1 MNADPRT
8 SLSEALSDRYLIER
22 ELGRGGMAVVYLAQD
37 RRHGRS
43 VALKVLNP
51 ELAHA
56 LGAERFE
63 REIHVA
69 ARLQHPHILTVLD
82 SGEAGGHL
90 WFTMPFVDGE
100 SLRSRLSRESQLPV
114 DEAVRIAREAADALD
129 YAHRH
134 GIVHRDMKPDNILL
148 SDGHALVADFGIA
161 RALAGGGENLTAT
174 GASIGTA
181 AYMSPEQAAGERDVD
196 ARSDIYSLAIVLYE
210 MLAGATPFDAPTPQA
225 TIARRFTE
233 DPAPVRRQRASVP
246 EHVERALQQALARTA
261 ADRFTTARAFADALG
276 AAPVAATTVATP
288 VALPDVDRSVLARAR
303 RTPAYLA
310 LAVGLLIG
318 AGALFAWSRGG
329 SDDADPTAALRAGSA
344 ATAGLRIA
352 VLPFENLGDTAD
364 AYFADGVTDAVRSK
378 LAGIDGF
385 AVIARASSEEY
396 RSSTKSPAQ
405 IADELDV
412 DYLLTGTV
420 RWVKQ
425 ADGTSRVQVRPE
437 LVAIGDGTAET
448 RWGEPFNAPLTDV
461 FEVQEQ
467 IAGRVSGALDV
478 ALGTPDRERLAERPT
493 ADLEAYNLYLQS
505 EAITANDPASLRR
518 AISLLERAVARDSS
532 FGLAWGR
539 IAGARAV
546 LTAVTLNPP
555 APETIRE
562 PLARAMALAPDE
574 PLTFR
579 ARISVALNLDKDGAA
594 AEAIAEE
601 ALRRYPNEPNVL
613 RSLGTLKTLQNDYE
627 AATPILQRA
636 AMLDPRNPVIMRSL
650 GSALLYGG
658 QYRAARE
665 SYSQA
670 FALQPVISAAVGQIL
685 SWMGEGNVEA
695 ARRTLN
701 EVTLP
706 EGREAFLA
714 HMAMFGDNYWL
725 LDSAQQDTVM
735 RLGVDF
741 YDGDEGSRALVIAQ
755 ILHVR
760 GDTADARRHA
770 ARAARDF
777 ERNAKENPDIQL
789 PALVGL
795 SEEFAG
801 RRAEADRWLARARE
815 RAADTTL
822 DAETRSYPFELSA
835 RVGMMRGDR
844 EAALA
849 AIEKWVALV
858 GPARG
863 RARIMPVFAPL
874 RTDPRFQR
882 LTAPRAQGAS

>member
-1 MNADPRT
+1 
-8 SLSEALSDRYLIER
+8 
-22 ELGRGGMAVVYLAQD
+22 MAVVYLAHDLRHD
-37 RRHGRS
+37 RP

-82 SGEAGGHL
+82 SGEADGHL
-90 WFTMPFVDGE
+90 WFTMPFVEGE
-100 SLRSRLSRESQLPV
+100 SLRSRLARESQLPV

-134 GIVHRDMKPDNILL
+134 AIVHRDIKPDNILL

-161 RALAGGGENLTAT
+161 RALSGGGENLTAT

-181 AYMSPEQAAGERDVD
+181 AYMSPEQAAGERDVN

-225 TIARRFTE
+225 TVARRFTE
-233 DPAPVRRQRASVP
+233 DPAPVRRHRSSVP

-261 ADRFTTARAFADALG
+261 ADRFTSARAFADAL
-276 AAPVAATTVATP
+276 AAGPVVPTAVTTP
-288 VALPDVDRSVLARAR
+288 VALPAVDRSMLARAR

-318 AGALFAWSRGG
+318 VGALFAWSRGG
-329 SDDADPTAALRAGSA
+329 SGDAADPTAALRAGSA
-344 ATAGLRIA
+344 ATGGLRIA

-478 ALGTPDRERLAERPT
+478 ALGTPAQERLAERPT
-493 ADLEAYNLYLQS
+493 ADLEAYNLYLKS
-505 EAITANDPASLRR
+505 EAITGTDPASVRR
-518 AISLLERAVARDSS
+518 AIDLLERAIARDSS
-532 FGLAWGR
+532 FGLAWAR
-539 IAGARAV
+539 LASSRAV
-546 LTAVTLNPP
+546 LTSVSLNPP
-555 APETIRE
+555 PPETVRE
-562 PLARAMALAPDE
+562 PLERAMALAPHD
-574 PLTFR
+574 PMTFR
-579 ARISVALNLDKDGAA
+579 ARMNAAINLDKDVPAA
-594 AEAIAEE
+594 IAIAED
-601 ALRRYPNEPNVL
+601 ALQRNPNEPAIL
-613 RSLGTLKTLQNDYE
+613 RALGNLRALQNDYD
-627 AATPILQRA
+627 AAIPMLQRA
-636 AMLDPRNPVIMRSL
+636 AALDPRNPVTKRAL

-670 FALQPVISAAVGQIL
+670 FAIQPGITAAVGQVMT
-685 SWMGEGNVEA
+685 WMAEGDFEGT
-695 ARRTLN
+695 RRAMN
-701 EVTLP
+701 EMELP

-735 RLGVDF
+735 RLGLDF

-755 ILHVR
+755 ILHAR
-760 GDTADARRHA
+760 GDTAGARREA
-770 ARAARDF
+770 ARAAGKF
-777 ERNAKENPDIQL
+777 ERNAKENPDVQI
-789 PALVGL
+789 PALAGL
-795 SEEFAG
+795 AHEYAG
-801 RRAEADRWLARARE
+801 HRADADRWLARARGGV
-815 RAADTTL
+815 ADTTL
-822 DAETRSYPFELSA
+822 DRDYRSYPFELTA
-835 RVGMMRGDR
+835 RAAMLRGDR
-844 EAALA
+844 EAALT
-849 AIEKWVALV
+849 AIEGWLALS
-858 GPARG
+858 PTARG
-863 RARIMPVFAPL
+863 RARIMPMFALL
-874 RTDPRFQR
+874 RGDPRFQR
-882 LTAPRAQGAS
+882 ATAQRAPGAS

>member
-1 MNADPRT
+1 MTADPRLT
-8 SLSEALSDRYLIER
+8 LSDALADRYHVER
-22 ELGRGGMAVVYLAQD
+22 ELGRGGMAVVYLAHD
-37 RRHGRS
+37 RRHDRP

-82 SGEAGGHL
+82 SGEAAGHL
-90 WFTMPFVDGE
+90 WFTMPFIDGE
-100 SLRSRLSRESQLPV
+100 SLRSRLARESQLPV

-134 GIVHRDMKPDNILL
+134 GIVHRDIKPDNILL

-233 DPAPVRRQRASVP
+233 DPAPIRRQRSSVP

-276 AAPVAATTVATP
+276 AVAVAAAVTTPVATP
-288 VALPDVDRSVLARAR
+288 VSEPTSALARIR

-318 AGALFAWSRGG
+318 VGGLFAWSRTG
-329 SDDADPTAALRAGSA
+329 SDADPTAALRAGSV
-344 ATAGLRIA
+344 ATSAMRIA
-352 VLPFENLGDTAD
+352 VLPFENLGDSAD
-364 AYFADGVTDAVRSK
+364 GYFADGVTDAVRSK

-385 AVIARASSEEY
+385 AVIARASSEDY

-405 IADELDV
+405 IADELGV

-420 RWVKQ
+420 RWVKA

-478 ALGTPDRERLAERPT
+478 ALGAPERDRLAERPT
-493 ADLEAYNLYLQS
+493 ADLEAYNLFLQS
-505 EAITANDPASLRR
+505 EAITGNDPASLRR
-518 AISLLERAVARDSS
+518 VVDLLERAVARDSS
-532 FGLAWGR
+532 FGLAWAR
-539 IAGARAV
+539 LAGSAAV
-546 LTAVTLNPP
+546 LTAVTVNAPP
-555 APETIRE
+555 PETVRL
-562 PLARAMALAPDE
+562 PLERAMALAPDD

-579 ARISVALNLDKDGAA
+579 ARMSVALSLDNDLPAA
-594 AEAIAEE
+594 VAIAED
-601 ALRRYPNEPNVL
+601 ALRRYPNEPNIL
-613 RSLGTLKTLQNDYE
+613 RYLGNIRTLQNDFD
-627 AATPILQRA
+627 AAIPLLRHA
-636 AMLDPRNPVIMRSL
+636 AALDPRNPVIMRGL
-650 GSALLYGG
+650 GAALMYGG
-658 QYRAARE
+658 HYRAARE

-670 FALQPVISAAVGQIL
+670 FALQPAFSAVTGQIL
-685 SWMGEGNVEA
+685 TWMAEGDIEG
-695 ARRTLN
+695 ARRALN
-701 EVTLP
+701 EAELP

-714 HMAMFGDNYWL
+714 YMAMFGDNYWL

-735 RLGVDF
+735 RLGVEF
-741 YDGDEGSRALVIAQ
+741 YDGDEGSRALVLAQ
-755 ILHVR
+755 ILHAR
-760 GDTADARRHA
+760 GDTAAARREA

-777 ERNAKENPDIQL
+777 ERTAAGNPNLQI
-789 PALVGL
+789 PPLVGL
-795 SEEFAG
+795 AHEYAG
-801 RRAEADRWLARARE
+801 RRADADRWLARARE
-815 RAADTTL
+815 LAADTTMDSEL
-822 DAETRSYPFELSA
+822 RSYVFELTA
-835 RVGMMRGDR
+835 RAAMLRGDR
-844 EAALA
+844 ETALT
-849 AIEKWVALV
+849 AIERWVALHPIS
-858 GPARG
+858 GG
-863 RARIMPVFAPL
+863 RARIMPAFAPL
-874 RTDPRFQR
+874 RTDARFRRATGTAAQR
-882 LTAPRAQGAS
+882 

>member
-1 MNADPRT
+1 VTADPR
-8 SLSEALSDRYLIER
+8 SILSEALSDRYLVER

-82 SGEAGGHL
+82 SGEAAGHL
-90 WFTMPFVDGE
+90 WFTMPFVEGE
-100 SLRSRLSRESQLPV
+100 SLRSRLARESQLPV

-134 GIVHRDMKPDNILL
+134 GIIHRDIKPDNILL

-181 AYMSPEQAAGERDVD
+181 AYMSPEQAAGEREVD

-233 DPAPVRRQRASVP
+233 DPAPVRRQRSSVP

-261 ADRFTTARAFADALG
+261 ADRFTSARAFADALG
-276 AAPVAATTVATP
+276 AAPIAATTVATP
-288 VALPDVDRSVLARAR
+288 VALPAVDRSALARVR

-318 AGALFAWSRGG
+318 VGALFAWSRTG
-329 SDDADPTAALRAGSA
+329 SDADPTAAMRAGSV
-344 ATAGLRIA
+344 ATSAVRIA
-352 VLPFENLGDTAD
+352 VLPFENLGDSAD
-364 AYFADGVTDAVRSK
+364 GYFADGVTDAVRAK

-385 AVIARASSEEY
+385 AVIARGSSEGY
-396 RSSTKSPAQ
+396 RSTTKSPAQ
-405 IADELDV
+405 IADELGV
-412 DYLLTGTV
+412 HYLLTGTV

-425 ADGTSRVQVRPE
+425 PDGTSRVQVRPE
-437 LVAIGDGTAET
+437 LVEIGDGTAQT

-467 IAGRVSGALDV
+467 IAGRVSGALDI

-505 EAITANDPASLRR
+505 EAIAGNDPATLRR
-518 AISLLERAVARDSS
+518 IIDLLERAVERDSS
-532 FGLAWGR
+532 FGIAWAR
-539 IAGARAV
+539 LAGARAV
-546 LTAVTLNPP
+546 LSAVSLKPP
-555 APETIRE
+555 PTETVRE
-562 PLARAMALAPDE
+562 PLERAMELAPDA
-574 PLTFR
+574 PLTLR
-579 ARISVALNLDKDGAA
+579 ARITVAANLDKDVPAA
-594 AEAIAEE
+594 IAIAED
-601 ALRRYPNEPNVL
+601 ALRRYPNEPNILRVL
-613 RSLGTLKTLQNDYE
+613 GNLRVLEGDYD
-627 AATPILQRA
+627 AAIPALERA
-636 AMLDPRNPVIMRSL
+636 ADLDPRNPAMMRAL
-650 GSALLYGG
+650 GSAMLFGG
-658 QYRAARE
+658 EYRAARE
-665 SYSQA
+665 PLRRA
-670 FALQPVISAAVGQIL
+670 FALQPTISAAVSQML
-685 SWMGEGNVEA
+685 AWMAEGDLEGTRRFMNEA
-695 ARRTLN
+695 
-701 EVTLP
+701 ELP
-706 EGREAFLA
+706 QGREAFLA
-714 HMAMFGDNYWL
+714 HLAMFGDNYWL

-741 YDGDEGSRALVIAQ
+741 YDGDEGSRALVSAQ
-755 ILHVR
+755 ILHAR
-760 GDTADARRHA
+760 GDTAAARRDA

-777 ERNAKENPDIQL
+777 ERNAAENPDPQL

-795 SEEFAG
+795 AHEYAG
-801 RRAEADRWLARARE
+801 RRADADRWLARARE
-815 RAADTTL
+815 RASDTTL
-822 DAETRSYPFELSA
+822 DAETRSYAFELSA

-844 EAALA
+844 EAALTALEQWVKALPMA
-849 AIEKWVALV
+849 A
-858 GPARG
+858 G

-874 RTDPRFQR
+874 RTDARFQR
-882 LTAPRAQGAS
+882 HTAIPTQR